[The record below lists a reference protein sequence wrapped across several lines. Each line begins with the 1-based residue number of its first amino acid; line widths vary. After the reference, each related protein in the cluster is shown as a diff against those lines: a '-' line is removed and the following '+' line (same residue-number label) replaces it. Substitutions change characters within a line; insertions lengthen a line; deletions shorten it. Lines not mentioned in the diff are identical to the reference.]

1 MAHPSRIPNPTVKRL
16 SLYLRELERLS
27 ELSEETIS
35 SKQLGQALGLTDA
48 QVRKDLAYFGQFGYP
63 GIGYRV
69 DELIGE
75 LRRIFGTDGM
85 WRIIVVGAG
94 HIGHAV
100 MNYHRLPS
108 KGFEV
113 VAVVDN
119 DPAVVGTEISGHV
132 VQAMSGLPDLVREQN
147 VDLGMLAVP
156 PEAAQEVGQAMVDAG
171 LAGILNFA
179 PVQLNLEPAVP
190 IVTVDL
196 SVSLE
201 QLAFNVSVRRTA
213 EKRAAGAASSE
224 GASRAG
230 GVGEGGGGAA
240 SASS

>member
-1 MAHPSRIPNPTVKRL
+1 MPQPSRIPNPTVKRL

-27 ELSEETIS
+27 AADEHTIS

-69 DELIGE
+69 EELVGE

-85 WRIIVVGAG
+85 WRIVVVGAG

-100 MNYHRLPS
+100 MNYHRLNG
-108 KGFEV
+108 KGFDV
-113 VAVVDN
+113 AAVVDN
-119 DPAVVGTEISGHV
+119 DPSIVGTEISGHV
-132 VQAMSGLPDLVREQN
+132 VQPMSRLAELVEQQHI
-147 VDLGMLAVP
+147 DIGMLAVP
-156 PEAAQEVGQAMVDAG
+156 PEAAQDVAQAMVDAG

-179 PVQLNLEPAVP
+179 PVQLNLVPAVP

-201 QLAFNVSVRRTA
+201 QLAFNVSVNRSARPGESRSATTGGA
-213 EKRAAGAASSE
+213 EH
-224 GASRAG
+224 AG
-230 GVGEGGGGAA
+230 GGPDEA
-240 SASS
+240 SAAP